1 MGELSGASEPC
12 GRVRGLAEAL
22 SEGRSALRSRN
33 PNFRGSCCPLTL
45 LASRRA
51 GDLLIARSNSSG
63 CDRARLALVGDWKE
77 GRLDRWGS
85 F

>member
-1 MGELSGASEPC
+1 M
-12 GRVRGLAEAL
+12 RGLAEAL

-33 PNFRGSCCPLTL
+33 PNFRGSCALSL
-45 LASRRA
+45 LAGRRA
-51 GDLLIARSNSSG
+51 GDLLIARSNRSG

-77 GRLDRWGS
+77 GRLGRLVS

>member
-1 MGELSGASEPC
+1 M
-12 GRVRGLAEAL
+12 RGLAEAL
-22 SEGRSALRSRN
+22 SDGRSALRSRK
-33 PNFRGSCCPLTL
+33 PNFRGSCCPLSL
-45 LASRRA
+45 LAIRRA
-51 GDLLIARSNSSG
+51 GDLLLARSNRSG

>member
-1 MGELSGASEPC
+1 M
-12 GRVRGLAEAL
+12 RGLAEAL

-33 PNFRGSCCPLTL
+33 PNFRGSCCALSL
-45 LASRRA
+45 LAGRRA
-51 GDLLIARSNSSG
+51 GDLLIARSNRSG

-77 GRLDRWGS
+77 GRLGRWVS